1 MMPMICRH
9 GLEETRCGHCCK
21 DEPSAEI
28 DARTMNDAVVQ
39 VSRMISGT
47 YSPSLDAEAHL
58 WRRVM
63 KVAEETGEVTEALLG
78 LLGENPRKGRTHTPA
93 DLRKELFD
101 VALAALGAAAYLD
114 GNTTDVEAMFRQHAI
129 RVRDRLADALDPHLE
144 RADSPSCRALDGCP
158 TPPGERRA

>member
-1 MMPMICRH
+1 MS
-9 GLEETRCGHCCK
+9 EQTAET
-21 DEPSAEI
+21 DQ
-28 DARTMNDAVVQ
+28 RTANDAIVS

-47 YSPSLDAEAHL
+47 YPPSLDAEAHL

-78 LLGENPRKGRTHTPA
+78 LLGENPRKGRTHSPA

-114 GNTTDVEAMFRQHAI
+114 GNTTNVEAMFRDHAI
-129 RVRDRLADALDPHLE
+129 RVRDRLADALDPHPDRL
-144 RADSPSCRALDGCP
+144 ASPSCRALDGVSL
-158 TPPGERRA
+158 PPRQADPS